1 MKLEL
6 VVFGITAFLI
16 VNTYYDGK
24 YTKMLQISKKYFKMA
39 MFAFVGFSLYLFIKK
54 HPDESKGMLT
64 HANNLIKYMP
74 VDKNTAD
81 LISPLFD
88 LTKTQQNLQELTGG
102 GVNSQHSTPQMKRMM
117 GSGQQSSKRSVSETK
132 KKYVASQQ
140 NWTCAGCKEQLKA
153 SFEVHHKRDLRF
165 GGTNHISNLEA
176 LCRNCHGNKTMLSN
190 L

>member
-6 VVFGITAFLI
+6 FVFGITAFLI

-54 HPDESKGMLT
+54 HPDESKGMLS
-64 HANNLIKYMP
+64 HANSLIKYMP
-74 VDKNTAD
+74 IDKNTAD

-88 LTKTQQNLQELTGG
+88 LTKTQQNLQELNQPSYTA
-102 GVNSQHSTPQMKRMM
+102 NTTPQMKRMM
-117 GSGQQSSKRSVSETK
+117 RSGGQSTKRSVSETK

-140 NWTCAGCKEQLKA
+140 NWMCANCKEQLKA